1 MRWGRLG
8 SPHLRH
14 LYQLTGSGTCCKCFI
29 LLRDGETLLFG
40 TPIKSIPSKRLLR
53 DCTCDC
59 DCDCDCEVLR
69 FTVSPAAPAHS
80 SARPFCGSGTCSTC
94 IRGLICSTARAN
106 RPSALRR
113 NHRCVISPVLDLELT
128 TVSLDCGSIGISWLL
143 ASGSTIPCSHLNQS
157 IASSGLAR
165 CSRGNSWQ
173 AASTRQDQ
181 TRGEQINFNFE
192 GVTTTSGQSEKRSE
206 QALLDSQSCCTS
218 SKAWPSGG
226 SGTTH
231 RPAQS

>member
-59 DCDCDCEVLR
+59 DCEVLR
-69 FTVSPAAPAHS
+69 FTASPAAPAHS
-80 SARPFCGSGTCSTC
+80 SARLGCGSGTCSTC

-128 TVSLDCGSIGISWLL
+128 TVRLDCGPRGNSWPPE
-143 ASGSTIPCSHLNQS
+143 STIPRSHLNQS

-181 TRGEQINFNFE
+181 TRGEQINFDFRSNDKAD
-192 GVTTTSGQSEKRSE
+192 VRIKKR
-206 QALLDSQSCCTS
+206 A
-218 SKAWPSGG
+218 
-226 SGTTH
+226 GT
-231 RPAQS
+231 P